1 MVGVPTIAFTSEIVA
16 PATISV
22 YRTYG
27 EALPQGPDSKEKQV
41 SATERVIGTDE
52 LRIDAQGK
60 ASVAV
65 RLPWYRSLAPSTI
78 EDVVISV
85 NGEPVPS
92 DKVTVEING
101 REDHLA
107 GISGRWE
114 ETWFVQDRAIVRFP
128 YNESDS
134 DSAEVSAALTL
145 RIPYILT
152 GPASA
157 LSRTTQETR
166 KLTIVR
172 EEQS

>member
-1 MVGVPTIAFTSEIVA
+1 M
-16 PATISV
+16 
-22 YRTYG
+22 
-27 EALPQGPDSKEKQV
+27 
-41 SATERVIGTDE
+41 SATERLIGTDE
-52 LRIDAQGK
+52 LRLDARGT
-60 ASVAV
+60 ASIAV

-78 EDVVISV
+78 EDVAISV

-92 DKVTVEING
+92 ETLTVEING

-107 GISGRWE
+107 GIAERWQ

-128 YNESDS
+128 LGASIVDGP
-134 DSAEVSAALTL
+134 DVSAALTL

-152 GPASA
+152 GPDSA